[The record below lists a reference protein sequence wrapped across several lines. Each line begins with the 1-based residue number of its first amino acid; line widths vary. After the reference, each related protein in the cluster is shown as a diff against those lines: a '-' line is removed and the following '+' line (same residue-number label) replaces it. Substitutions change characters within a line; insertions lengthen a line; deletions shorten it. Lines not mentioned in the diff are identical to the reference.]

1 MPLACGCEN
10 LGRARAGLVLDPGPP
25 MFEQAQAHYA
35 KTLAEIDA
43 AGLTKHERIIA
54 SPQGAEIA
62 VAGDD
67 HKVLNFCANNYLGLS
82 SHPEV
87 VDAARS
93 ALDERGYGMSSV
105 RFICGTLDRHKQLED
120 ALTEFLGTEDTIL
133 YSSCFD
139 ANGGLFETLLTDEDA
154 IISDALNHASIIDG
168 IRLCKAERH
177 RYPNSDMAEL
187 EAKLQATQGKRLRMI
202 ATDGVFSM
210 DGNIAKL
217 DQICDLAD
225 KYGAMVMVDD
235 SHATGFIGRTGRGT
249 HEYKGVMGR
258 VDVITSTLGKALGGA
273 SGGFTSGRKEIVA
286 LLRNRSRPYLFS
298 NSLAPMIVSA
308 SLAVMKTLSATTEL
322 RDRLEANTA
331 RFRAGVREAGFEL
344 RPGDTPIVPIMLGD
358 ARLAVEFADKLLGE
372 GVYVIGFCY
381 PVVPKGQARI
391 RVQLSAA
398 HSPEQIDRAVA
409 AFTKVGKQLG
419 VI

>member
-1 MPLACGCEN
+1 
-10 LGRARAGLVLDPGPP
+10 
-25 MFEQAQAHYA
+25 MFAQAKDHYA
-35 KTLAEIDA
+35 QILAEIED
-43 AGLTKHERIIA
+43 AGLTKRERIIDT
-54 SPQGAEIA
+54 PQGAEIS
-62 VAGDD
+62 VIGDD
-67 HKVLNFCANNYLGLS
+67 AKVLNFCANNYLGLS

-87 VDAARS
+87 IAAARA

-105 RFICGTLDRHKQLED
+105 RFICGTLDRHKELED
-120 ALTEFLGTEDTIL
+120 SLSRFLGTEDTIL

-139 ANGGLFETLLTDEDA
+139 ANGGLFETLLGEEDA

-177 RYPNSDMAEL
+177 RYANSDMAEL
-187 EAKLQATQGKRLRMI
+187 EERLKATQGKRVRMI

-217 DQICDLAD
+217 DQICDLAEQ
-225 KYGAMVMVDD
+225 YGAMVMVDD
-235 SHATGFIGRTGRGT
+235 SHATGFIGKTGRGT
-249 HEYKGVMGR
+249 HEYNNVMGR
-258 VDVITSTLGKALGGA
+258 IDVITSTLGKALGGA
-273 SGGFTSGRKEIVA
+273 SGGLSSGRKEIVA

-308 SLAVMKTLSATTEL
+308 SLAVMKTLSSTTEL
-322 RDRLEANTA
+322 RDRLEANTK
-331 RFRAGVREAGFEL
+331 RFREGVSKAGFEL
-344 RPGDTPIVPIMLGD
+344 RPGDTPIVPIMLGE
-358 ARLAVEFADKLLGE
+358 ARLAVEFADQLLRE
-372 GVYVIGFCY
+372 GIYVIGFSF

-398 HSPEQIDRAVA
+398 HTPEHIDRAVA

-419 VI
+419 VIK